1 MSSSATFDFPSY
13 MTQEEGNKRLFQAV
27 LSGKVDTVREV
38 LSYGFSNINATVP
51 APSPPSLVFFSS
63 ILSFVP
69 CVVLRSSSLIY
80 SCLLSA

>member
-38 LSYGFSNINATVP
+38 LAYGFSNINATVP
-51 APSPPSLVFFSS
+51 APSPKLFFLSTLVPWVHVSC
-63 ILSFVP
+63 FV
-69 CVVLRSSSLIY
+69 
-80 SCLLSA
+80 LLC

>member
-1 MSSSATFDFPSY
+1 
-13 MTQEEGNKRLFQAV
+13 MTQEEGNKKLFQAV

-51 APSPPSLVFFSS
+51 APSLPSLVFSS
-63 ILSFVP
+63 RALSRSCP

-80 SCLLSA
+80 SCLLSP

>member
-51 APSPPSLVFFSS
+51 APIPPQTW
-63 ILSFVP
+63 
-69 CVVLRSSSLIY
+69 SSSRAFSR
-80 SCLLSA
+80 SCHVSCFVLLR